1 MALGKVRKEEE
12 RKEQKRKYNEEYTE
26 KKPVIA
32 AKKAAEVKIGLNST
46 TNPLNKNSYCRYCQQ
61 LLPLSQFMQCTH
73 LLIDKN
79 GKMSICTNCIKIIYE
94 NYVTFFNDPTKAM
107 FATCE
112 DIDWRFDEGLAS
124 SAVNYIKDNPNSTLS
139 VVSKYKKEMSMKYKE
154 CGVRFRDGI
163 SKTPTLVSVDEM
175 KKDTKREMFL
185 KWGNFGDE
193 RIYDYLENQYSI
205 FKDTYNITDPSVEEA
220 FKTMCI
226 LLWRQRTEPTNKDV
240 VSLLEKQMKLCGV
253 SPETIKRESQEQ
265 GRRTFGTT
273 IAEMEQ
279 TEPAEYI
286 KQHNLYY
293 DYDKLGKDFKDIV
306 RAMKNIMID
315 SSDAYEY
322 GNNKIDIDSPVGN
335 IPDVEDKDG

>member
-1 MALGKVRKEEE
+1 
-12 RKEQKRKYNEEYTE
+12 
-26 KKPVIA
+26 
-32 AKKAAEVKIGLNST
+32 
-46 TNPLNKNSYCRYCQQ
+46 
-61 LLPLSQFMQCTH
+61 
-73 LLIDKN
+73 
-79 GKMSICTNCIKIIYE
+79 
-94 NYVTFFNDPTKAM
+94 
-107 FATCE
+107 
-112 DIDWRFDEGLAS
+112 
-124 SAVNYIKDNPNSTLS
+124 
-139 VVSKYKKEMSMKYKE
+139 
-154 CGVRFRDGI
+154 
-163 SKTPTLVSVDEM
+163 
-175 KKDTKREMFL
+175 
-185 KWGNFGDE
+185 
-193 RIYDYLENQYSI
+193 
-205 FKDTYNITDPSVEEA
+205 
-220 FKTMCI
+220 MCI